1 MTTSQPSTLLAFD
14 WGTQKIGVAVGQTLT
29 RTATP
34 LKELPARDGI
44 PQWDMIEKLVA
55 EWQPDAFVVG
65 LPLNMDDTETEYTPR
80 ARKFG
85 NRLNARFGLPWFG
98 VDERLSS
105 FDARKTIAANTRQTG
120 VPPKKGRLVDSVA
133 AALILETW
141 FSTHC

>member
-1 MTTSQPSTLLAFD
+1 MTTDKPSTLLAFD

-29 RTATP
+29 QTATP

-55 EWQPDAFVVG
+55 EWQPNAFVVG

-120 VPPKKGRLVDSVA
+120 VAPKKGRLVDSVA